1 MNKLIDGIKVSGEI
15 KEEIK
20 NEIDFLVSSGERR
33 PSLTIVLVGKH
44 SASKIY
50 VKAKMKA
57 CKEVGINANLIS
69 LNDNISEQDLLILI
83 KKLNNKKTED
93 GFIVQLPLPDHISVQ
108 KVIDSINSNKDIDGF
123 TNDNIG
129 SITSKKKKLMPA
141 TGLGVLTLIER
152 YNIDIV
158 SKNCVVLGSSRNVG
172 AAIAQIL
179 MQKEEVT
186 VTVCNSKTKNLKNI
200 TKNADIIISAV
211 GKPNLVTQDMV
222 KDGVII
228 IDVGISRVEDS
239 TRKSGYKIVGDVD
252 FENVL
257 KKAKMISPVPGGVGP
272 MTIVS
277 LLQNTLKAYNE
288 NRKRL

>member
-20 NEIDFLVSSGERR
+20 EEIDFLVSSGERR

-57 CKEVGINANLIS
+57 CEEVGIDANLIS
-69 LNDNISEQDLLILI
+69 LNDNILEQDLLALI
-83 KKLNNKKTED
+83 KKLNNKKTKD

-108 KVIDSINSNKDIDGF
+108 KVIDSIDSNKDIDGF

-200 TKNADIIISAV
+200 TINADIIISAV

-252 FENVL
+252 FENVS

>member
-1 MNKLIDGIKVSGEI
+1 MA
-15 KEEIK
+15 
-20 NEIDFLVSSGERR
+20 SSL
-33 PSLTIVLVGKH
+33 SIVLVGKH

-57 CKEVGINANLIS
+57 CKEVGIDANLIS
-69 LNDNISEQDLLILI
+69 LNDNISEKDLLILI
-83 KKLNNKKTED
+83 EKLNNKKTED

-108 KVIDSINSNKDIDGF
+108 KVIDSIDSNKDIDGF

-152 YNIDIV
+152 YKIDIV

-179 MQKEEVT
+179 MQREDVT
-186 VTVCNSKTKNLKNI
+186 ITVCNSKTKNLKNI
-200 TKNADIIISAV
+200 TINADIIISAV

-228 IDVGISRVEDS
+228 IDVGISRIKDS
-239 TRKSGYKIVGDVD
+239 TRKSGYKIVGDVY
-252 FENVL
+252 FENVS
-257 KKAKMISPVPGGVGP
+257 KIAKMISPVPGGVGP

>member
-57 CKEVGINANLIS
+57 CKEVGIDANLIS
-69 LNDNISEQDLLILI
+69 LNDNISEEDLLILI

-252 FENVL
+252 FDNVS

>member
-1 MNKLIDGIKVSGEI
+1 MNKLIDGIKVS
-15 KEEIK
+15 EEIK
-20 NEIDFLVSSGERR
+20 KEIKSEIDFFSSSGERR
-33 PSLTIVLVGKH
+33 PSLAIVLVGKH

-57 CKEVGINANLIS
+57 CKEVGINANLVS
-69 LNDNISEQDLLILI
+69 LSDNISQKDLLILI
-83 KKLNNKKTED
+83 EKLNNKKTED

-108 KVIDSINSNKDIDGF
+108 KVIDSIDSNKDIDGF

-152 YNIDIV
+152 YEIDIV
-158 SKNCVVLGSSRNVG
+158 SKNSVVLGSSRNVG

-179 MQKEEVT
+179 MQREDVT
-186 VTVCNSKTKNLKNI
+186 ITVCNSKTKNLNNI
-200 TKNADIIISAV
+200 TINADIIISAV

-228 IDVGISRVEDS
+228 IDVGISRIKDS

-252 FENVL
+252 FENVS

>member
-57 CKEVGINANLIS
+57 CKEVGIDANLLS
-69 LNDNISEQDLLILI
+69 LNDNISEKDLLILI

-179 MQKEEVT
+179 MQKDEVT

-200 TKNADIIISAV
+200 TINADIIISAV

-252 FENVL
+252 FENVS

>member
-57 CKEVGINANLIS
+57 CKEVGIDANLIS

-252 FENVL
+252 FENVS

>member
-57 CKEVGINANLIS
+57 CKEVGIDASLIS
-69 LNDNISEQDLLILI
+69 LNDNISEQELLILI

-200 TKNADIIISAV
+200 TINADIIISAV

-252 FENVL
+252 FENVS

>member
-20 NEIDFLVSSGERR
+20 YEIDFLVSSGERR

-57 CKEVGINANLIS
+57 CKEVGIDANLIS

-200 TKNADIIISAV
+200 TINADIIISAV

-252 FENVL
+252 FENVS

>member
-1 MNKLIDGIKVSGEI
+1 MSKLLDGIKVSGEI

-57 CKEVGINANLIS
+57 CKEVGIDANLIS
-69 LNDNISEQDLLILI
+69 LNDNISEEDLLILI

-141 TGLGVLTLIER
+141 TGLGVMTLIER

-228 IDVGISRVEDS
+228 IDVGISRVKDS

-252 FENVL
+252 FDNVS

>member
-1 MNKLIDGIKVSGEI
+1 MNKLIDGIKVS
-15 KEEIK
+15 EEIK
-20 NEIDFLVSSGERR
+20 KEIKSEIDFFISSGERR
-33 PSLTIVLVGKH
+33 PSLSIVLVGKH

-57 CKEVGINANLIS
+57 CKEVGIDANLIS
-69 LNDNISEQDLLILI
+69 LSDNISQKDLLILI
-83 KKLNNKKTED
+83 EKLNNKKTED

-108 KVIDSINSNKDIDGF
+108 KVIDSIDSNKDIDGF

-152 YNIDIV
+152 YEIDIV

-179 MQKEEVT
+179 MQREDVT
-186 VTVCNSKTKNLKNI
+186 ITVCNSKTKNLNNI
-200 TKNADIIISAV
+200 TINADIIISAV
-211 GKPNLVTQDMV
+211 GKPKLLTQDMV

-228 IDVGISRVEDS
+228 IDVGISRIKDS

-252 FENVL
+252 FENVS

>member
-57 CKEVGINANLIS
+57 CKEVGIDANLIS

-200 TKNADIIISAV
+200 TINADIIISAV

>member
-15 KEEIK
+15 KEDIK

-57 CKEVGINANLIS
+57 CKEVGIDASLIS

-200 TKNADIIISAV
+200 TINADIIISAV

-222 KDGVII
+222 KEGVII

-252 FENVL
+252 FENVS